1 MLVMLQCAGSA
12 GYDSSDRWQASR
24 KVQEGGIRV
33 VRCQGYKNVM
43 QVGLGKSGTSSIAAF
58 FTKEALR
65 YNLTCG
71 AELTKVIAES
81 LLRHEPPLDEAR
93 RRCPNFYI
101 SEMAR
106 MYFPEESIQ
115 LQLTDLSAIRR
126 AALTNETLFVHC
138 QRNTS
143 KWVKSVLRW
152 GNLAQRLAPSTSTTI
167 SCNYL
172 GQRPMSTTLSRRA
185 ERLQQPQQPGRHKR
199 PGVAQNEIG
208 IVQWSLLARSCA
220 CGAVLVGFLCVGSIR
235 P

>member
-101 SEMAR
+101 SELAR
-106 MYFPEESIQ
+106 VYFPEESIQ

-126 AALTNETLFVHC
+126 AALTNETLFVHY

-152 GNLAQRLAPSTSTTI
+152 GNLAQRLA
-167 SCNYL
+167 
-172 GQRPMSTTLSRRA
+172 SRDL
-185 ERLQQPQQPGRHKR
+185 EGLPPGRGRTAGELTRWYEGVNGYLRCAFASR
-199 PGVAQNEIG
+199 PNYIRVDVDDEM
-208 IVQWSLLARSCA
+208 SLARLA
-220 CGAVLVGFLCVGSIR
+220 RFCGREGHKFSAVNVHHNKL
-235 P
+235 